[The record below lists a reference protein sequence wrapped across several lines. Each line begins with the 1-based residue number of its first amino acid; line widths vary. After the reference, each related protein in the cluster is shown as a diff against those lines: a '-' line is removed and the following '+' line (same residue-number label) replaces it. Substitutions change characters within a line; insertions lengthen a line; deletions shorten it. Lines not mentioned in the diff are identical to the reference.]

1 MGWPDDRSDIP
12 EQEEL
17 PLEDNS
23 RDDGRTPFGRVVPL
37 LMDSYGRMKGR
48 TFDPDQVAALA
59 EGLLEMANTID
70 QQIEEIGSLQRQLE
84 EANQTRKKLWRP
96 NG

>member
-1 MGWPDDRSDIP
+1 MEQPPLPIEVEDPIP
-12 EQEEL
+12 EDSSR
-17 PLEDNS
+17 EDN
-23 RDDGRTPFGRVVPL
+23 RTPFGRVVPL

-48 TFDPDQVAALA
+48 TFDPDQIEALA
-59 EGLLEMANTID
+59 EGLLEMANAID
-70 QQIEEIGSLQRQLE
+70 QQIDEIGSLQRQLE